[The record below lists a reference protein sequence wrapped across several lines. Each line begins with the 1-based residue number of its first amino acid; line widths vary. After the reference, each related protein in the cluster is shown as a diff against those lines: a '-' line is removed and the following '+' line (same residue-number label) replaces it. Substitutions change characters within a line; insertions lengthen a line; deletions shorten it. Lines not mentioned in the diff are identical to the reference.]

1 MNLENNMNARQI
13 IDFAADD
20 NAKEMREALYASIH
34 DRVSAAIEAK
44 KQEVGASMLGMS
56 ISTEDV
62 QLEEKEEG
70 HEDEVED
77 KAMCKDVAKKE
88 VKGHEKRMHKGDK
101 ED

>member
-1 MNLENNMNARQI
+1 MKSLKDY
-13 IDFAADD
+13 ID
-20 NAKEMREALYASIH
+20 SIPVQEDIEEFH

-70 HEDEVED
+70 HEDEAED

>member
-1 MNLENNMNARQI
+1 
-13 IDFAADD
+13 
-20 NAKEMREALYASIH
+20 
-34 DRVSAAIEAK
+34 
-44 KQEVGASMLGMS
+44 MLGMS

-70 HEDEVED
+70 HEDEAED